1 MTDTQLPSLDT
12 FEHIFG
18 ILCFAAAAGWVVKM
32 WIGE

>member
-12 FEHIFG
+12 FAHIFA